1 MSSAERWRVEKL
13 IDEVTEARQASND
26 LFDEMLRVL
35 EDLLEDENDV

>member
-26 LFDEMLRVL
+26 LFDEMLNVL